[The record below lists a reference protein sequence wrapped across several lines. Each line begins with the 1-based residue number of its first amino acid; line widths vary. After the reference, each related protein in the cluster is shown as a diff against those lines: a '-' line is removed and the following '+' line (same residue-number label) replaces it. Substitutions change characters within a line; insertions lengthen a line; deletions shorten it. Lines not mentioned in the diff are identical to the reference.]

1 LTRLRGALV
10 LVAVVTAVLSFGT
23 LSIASQPS
31 TIAPLDPSAFVRIVP
46 PSTAGATKPANE
58 APQRIVDF
66 STRNDV
72 VVIERLIT
80 PDAPVRV
87 ISKAPKPRPAPKA
100 SSSGGF
106 GPKVGSSHSVR
117 GIATWFCKTGVSTC
131 THGYPGGMYAAAGGP
146 LRVGNWRGRHVKV
159 CTSSRCITVKLIDWC
174 ACGNGHIID
183 LYSDAFNRL
192 GSTNQGGLSVT
203 VSW

>member
-1 LTRLRGALV
+1 LLV
-10 LVAVVTAVLSFGT
+10 VVAVIVAVLSFDT

-31 TIAPLDPSAFVRIVP
+31 AVAPLDPTAFVRIVP
-46 PSTAGATKPANE
+46 PSAPAESELADE
-58 APQRIVDF
+58 APPPIVDF
-66 STRNDV
+66 ATRRDV
-72 VVIERLIT
+72 VAERSAT
-80 PDAPVRV
+80 PDAPVRA
-87 ISKAPKPRPAPKA
+87 ISKAPKPKPAPKTT
-100 SSSGGF
+100 SGA

-117 GIATWFCKTGVSTC
+117 GIATWYCKTGVSVC
-131 THGYPGGMYAAAGGP
+131 TSGYPGGMYAAAGAP
-146 LRVGNWRGRHVKV
+146 LRVGNWRGRYVKV

-183 LYSDAFNRL
+183 LYSDAFSRL